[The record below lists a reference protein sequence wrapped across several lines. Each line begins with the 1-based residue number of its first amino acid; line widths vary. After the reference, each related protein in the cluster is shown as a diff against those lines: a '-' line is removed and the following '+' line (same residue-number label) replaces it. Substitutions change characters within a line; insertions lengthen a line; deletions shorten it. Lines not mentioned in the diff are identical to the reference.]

1 MRGNLAKT
9 CLRSTTD
16 IEMIPHTCPLIDHI
30 KKHFVGQDIR
40 MEPMWFNGAAIEDLA
55 SVLELL
61 RITNTEL
68 RIEAERAN
76 DLEVEIVSLTDQLA
90 EMEIEVSRLRRSL

>member
-1 MRGNLAKT
+1 MRGKLDRT
-9 CLRSTTD
+9 GLSGTTD
-16 IEMIPHTCPLIDHI
+16 TEMIPHTCPLIDHI
-30 KKHFVGQDIR
+30 KKHFAGEEVR
-40 MEPMWFNGAAIEDLA
+40 MEPMWFNGAVVEDLA
-55 SVLELL
+55 SALEFL

-68 RIEAERAN
+68 RIEAERAS